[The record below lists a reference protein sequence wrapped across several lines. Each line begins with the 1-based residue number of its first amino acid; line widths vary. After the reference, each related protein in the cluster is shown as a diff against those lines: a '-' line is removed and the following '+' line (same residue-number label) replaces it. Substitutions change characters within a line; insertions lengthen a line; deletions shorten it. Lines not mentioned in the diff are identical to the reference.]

1 MQLGKHI
8 NISEP
13 LEPEEGEEERNETS
27 QEPLELE
34 ERERWCWNQPSTIV
48 VYCELNL

>member
-34 ERERWCWNQPSTIV
+34 ERERWC
-48 VYCELNL
+48 

>member
-34 ERERWCWNQPSTIV
+34 ERERWSETNHQQLLCIV
-48 VYCELNL
+48 N